1 MDSATY
7 DVIIAGGGPSGLSL
21 ASELSAD
28 WRVLVLEKGVAGTTQ
43 RSWFVPRSAVE
54 GNPSLEGFYYGGVNR
69 FLGTTFSGGNAVWEA
84 RFEKNAPYP
93 FIKETELLPHWVNVI
108 NSRAN
113 GSKVLS
119 PCSYISHE
127 VDAQGVSVSS
137 SSGVFRGRVLIDC
150 TGYNSEIAKNYEI
163 SREGYYWWSVY
174 GAVGKHPGGVKGMQV
189 GDYMLW
195 QTFQDTNVDPDANLQ
210 SGRPVFEYEILDENT
225 SFSLILYLRRE
236 RVSREDMKPVFE
248 HVIRK
253 EDATSNFHDIEI
265 VEEKFGWYPSGSIS
279 QDFARD
285 RVMFAGDSACWT
297 TPCGWGMG
305 FILSNYRSVCAK
317 LSKALQDDTLDVATL
332 TEIPKFRTRGKGEVA
347 LNAIVTHFL
356 SNAPENM
363 LDRFIQMFNPE
374 NKISYV
380 DPIYCEKIFTLDIEP
395 EEIPIVLKAMLK
407 AFSVKELW
415 GILPPDDYHTLLEA
429 AVEMGEDAILKEV
442 HALFDENG
450 EPVDNLRNGF
460 QFGGAAGA
468 HGAKPADENSFANWS
483 DKLKAAINQDISLVG
498 QLLTQARLKSE
509 QYS

>member
-1 MDSATY
+1 MDTATF

-21 ASELSAD
+21 ASELSAN

-54 GNPSLEGFYYGGVNR
+54 GNPALEGFYFGGVNR
-69 FLGTTFSGGNAVWEA
+69 FLGSTFSGGNAVWDA
-84 RFEKNAPYP
+84 RFKKNAPYP
-93 FIKETELLPHWVNVI
+93 FIKETELLPHWVRVI
-108 NSRAN
+108 NGREN

-119 PCSYISHE
+119 PCSYVSHAL
-127 VDAQGVSVSS
+127 DADGVSVTTSD
-137 SSGVFRGRVLIDC
+137 GEFRGRMLIDC
-150 TGYNSEIAKNYEI
+150 TGYNSEIAKHYQC

-174 GAVGKHPGGVKGMQV
+174 GAIGKHPGGVKGMQV

-195 QTFQDTNVDPDANLQ
+195 QTFRDSNVDPDTALQ

-236 RVSREDMKPVFE
+236 RMTREEMKPVFE

-253 EDATSNFHDIEI
+253 EEATQNFHDIEI
-265 VEEKFGWYPSGSIS
+265 TEEKFGWYPSGSIS

-305 FILSNYRSVCAK
+305 FILSNYRTVSEK
-317 LSKALQDDTLDVATL
+317 LSKALQDDTLDEACL
-332 TEIPKFRTRGKGEVA
+332 SEIPRFRTRGKGEVA

-363 LDRFIQMFNPE
+363 LDRFIRMFNPE
-374 NKISYV
+374 NTESYV

-407 AFSVKELW
+407 AFSIKELW
-415 GILPPDDYHTLLEA
+415 GILPADDYHTLLEA
-429 AVEMGEDAILKEV
+429 IVEMGEDELIKEV
-442 HALFDENG
+442 RALFGEEG
-450 EPVDNLRNGF
+450 EPSDDLRNGF
-460 QFGGAAGA
+460 QFGGGTGT
-468 HGAKPADENSFANWS
+468 HGAKPADEHSFKHWS
-483 DKLKAAINQDISLVG
+483 DRLLSAIKQDVSLVG
-498 QLLTQARLKSE
+498 NLLKT
-509 QYS
+509 